1 MRLVYAISNSKYGRR
16 LSHPLSHKPAKVSVF
31 LGFCI
36 ISSQKIINNTMKKYS
51 LFRFLHPPG
60 VNKLTLPFSA
70 RQNIILIP
78 LVNTVPLRT
87 FWNWKVRVHIN
98 FTLRGAG
105 WEILRALQ
113 RLVGS
118 LMNFIKLSVAMFS
131 ERLLSFQPDTS
142 CYQSDAPDRVQG
154 SATHYNTLPK
164 QLLYLRFE
172 C

>member
-1 MRLVYAISNSKYGRR
+1 
-16 LSHPLSHKPAKVSVF
+16 
-31 LGFCI
+31 
-36 ISSQKIINNTMKKYS
+36 MKKYS

-78 LVNTVPLRT
+78 LVNTVSLRT
-87 FWNWKVRVHIN
+87 FWNWKIRVHIN
-98 FTLRGAG
+98 FILRGAG
-105 WEILRALQ
+105 CEILRTLQ
-113 RLVGS
+113 KLVGS
-118 LMNFIKLSVAMFS
+118 LMKLSVAMFS
-131 ERLLSFQPDTS
+131 EGLLSFQPDTS
-142 CYQSDAPDRVQG
+142 CYHQSDAPDRVQG